1 MHPDSDSHRLLRGC
15 LGMQEPLTFQGPSIT
30 TCSTYVCGICFGFSF
45 LRRDVDDRNFNSSCS
60 KDLDIKHINPMLSDV
75 TVQGNVT
82 LSEKEIEEK
91 LVSQF
96 GPRRTH
102 EEMKNVG
109 IVRVI
114 ESDLTIKGND
124 CK

>member
-1 MHPDSDSHRLLRGC
+1 
-15 LGMQEPLTFQGPSIT
+15 
-30 TCSTYVCGICFGFSF
+30 
-45 LRRDVDDRNFNSSCS
+45 
-60 KDLDIKHINPMLSDV
+60 MLSDV

-96 GPRRTH
+96 GPRLTQ
-102 EEMKNVG
+102 EEMKHVR
-109 IVRVI
+109 IVKVL
-114 ESDLTIKGND
+114 EPDLTIRGDD

>member
-1 MHPDSDSHRLLRGC
+1 
-15 LGMQEPLTFQGPSIT
+15 
-30 TCSTYVCGICFGFSF
+30 
-45 LRRDVDDRNFNSSCS
+45 
-60 KDLDIKHINPMLSDV
+60 MLSDV